1 MKRERVK
8 DEAVH
13 AVQRLRHGQAN
24 APVQREIYT
33 PSAHRQKGKRCDAA
47 REEKRQMLS
56 LRRRAP
62 EMGKLGEIHPYLK
75 STAL

>member
-13 AVQRLRHGQAN
+13 AVQRLGHGQAN

-47 REEKRQMLS
+47 SEEKRQMLS
-56 LRRRAP
+56 LRDSLRRRAP
-62 EMGKLGEIHPYLK
+62 EMRKLGEIRLHL
-75 STAL
+75 